1 MATKTFVR
9 LKRGF
14 RVKDPGDEIVESWLI
29 SFELALHVAAGYI
42 GALLAFPLTIAARK
56 GSSWHKIS
64 GRVFVGA
71 FVIIC
76 LTGYLL
82 DCDEILDLVVSRPWA
97 KSNHVPVLYNVKST
111 LGFRE
116 VAVMAT
122 SAINTF
128 ALYLA
133 ISGWRVW
140 SRRNAVKASKT
151 QWIDIFYSI
160 MVILACFVFV
170 VAFWQLIS
178 DTGKSPLFLVAVPFV
193 AAVPL
198 LDAGNDLIQT
208 LRCLS
213 PQHCWIQ
220 HARKLAMAEA
230 GLFAAIAL
238 RCAPEQYV
246 LASMLA
252 SVLLIALPTIWFVR
266 RRLGTE

>member
-1 MATKTFVR
+1 
-9 LKRGF
+9 
-14 RVKDPGDEIVESWLI
+14 VESWLI
-29 SFELALHVAAGYI
+29 SFELALHIGAGYI

-82 DCDEILDLVVSRPWA
+82 DCDEILDLVVFRPWS
-97 KSNHVPVLYNVKST
+97 KLNHVPVLYNVKST

-116 VAVMAT
+116 IVVMAT

-140 SRRNAVKASKT
+140 SRRKAVNASKI
-151 QWIDIFYSI
+151 QWIDVFYSI
-160 MVILACFVFV
+160 MEIIACLVFV
-170 VAFWQLIS
+170 VAFWHIIP
-178 DTGKSPLFLVAVPFV
+178 DTGKSPLFFVAVPFV

-246 LASMLA
+246 ILSMLA

-266 RRLGTE
+266 RRLGTQ

>member
-1 MATKTFVR
+1 M
-9 LKRGF
+9 
-14 RVKDPGDEIVESWLI
+14 ESWLI